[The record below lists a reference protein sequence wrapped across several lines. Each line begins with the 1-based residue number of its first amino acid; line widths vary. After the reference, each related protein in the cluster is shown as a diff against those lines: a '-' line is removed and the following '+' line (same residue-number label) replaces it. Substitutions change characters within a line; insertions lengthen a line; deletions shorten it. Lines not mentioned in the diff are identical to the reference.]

1 MSERVQEALVAS
13 LSVLECALD
22 FPIDDRRTLEAT
34 DDLQDAVIRCLEVIG
49 EAAKPLSKDCCS
61 KDCRDRHPAVP
72 WRGMTGMRDLL
83 IHAYDQVDM
92 NEVWQAYRQ
101 FGWLRESITEVLE
114 LDDT

>member
-49 EAAKPLSKDCCS
+49 EATKCLS
-61 KDCRDRHPAVP
+61 KDCRDRFPAVCPGVP
-72 WRGMTGMRDLL
+72 WRGCG
-83 IHAYDQVDM
+83 IC
-92 NEVWQAYRQ
+92 
-101 FGWLRESITEVLE
+101 
-114 LDDT
+114 